1 MGVLLLLVDDDPDY
15 RNLAVDVLRSLG
27 IEDVVEAGTAAVAME
42 KAHRLRPDAALV
54 DVGLPDR
61 DGIDLAHEMAALP
74 WQPAVVLISA
84 DRDVAAR
91 IDSRENSP
99 PPFVPKDELPDA
111 PLRRL
116 LQLD

>member
-15 RNLAVDVLRSLG
+15 RSLAVDVLRSLG

-74 WQPAVVLISA
+74 WRPGGLLVSA
-84 DRDVAAR
+84 DRDVATR
-91 IDSRENSP
+91 LDSGSDAA
-99 PPFVPKDELPDA
+99 PPFVPKDELPNA

-116 LQLD
+116 LKLD